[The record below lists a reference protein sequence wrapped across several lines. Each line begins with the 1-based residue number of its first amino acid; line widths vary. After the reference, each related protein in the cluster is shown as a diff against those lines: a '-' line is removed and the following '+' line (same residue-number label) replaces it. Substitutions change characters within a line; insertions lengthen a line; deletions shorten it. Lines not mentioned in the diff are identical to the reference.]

1 MNELFKIVFTPLL
14 KALTRRFKE
23 TIFVM
28 LIITV
33 IWAVSVNREDQNS
46 NKDDCQVQ
54 LKAAQEELK
63 DTRKQL
69 LQAVLQSKAQDAN
82 TARNDEQIRE
92 QSKTDIKQVMP

>member
-14 KALTRRFKE
+14 TALTRRFKE
-23 TIFVM
+23 TIFVL
-28 LIITV
+28 LIIAV
-33 IWAVSVNREDQNS
+33 IWAVSVNRDDQNN
-46 NKDDCQVQ
+46 NKGDCQVQ
-54 LKAAQEELK
+54 LKDAQEELK

-82 TARNDEQIRE
+82 TARNDEQIRK

>member
-14 KALTRRFKE
+14 TALTRRFKE
-23 TIFVM
+23 TIFVI
-28 LIITV
+28 LIIAV
-33 IWAVSVNREDQNS
+33 IWAVSVNRDDQNN

-54 LKAAQEELK
+54 LKEAQEELK